1 MKVILL
7 QDIKGTGKKDQI
19 IEVSDGFARNYLFP
33 KKLAR
38 EATAVNLNTIE
49 TQKKALAHREKLM
62 KQAAVEQAKDLEGK
76 MVIIKTKTGKEGRMF
91 GSIGPKEVADALSA
105 QHGIEADKKKI
116 VVDAIKTLGEYSATV
131 KLYPSIS
138 AKIKVLVQAE
148 E

>member
-1 MKVILL
+1 
-7 QDIKGTGKKDQI
+7 
-19 IEVSDGFARNYLFP
+19 
-33 KKLAR
+33 
-38 EATAVNLNTIE
+38 
-49 TQKKALAHREKLM
+49 M
-62 KQAAVEQAKDLEGK
+62 KQAAADQAKDLEGK

-91 GSIGPKEVADALSA
+91 GSIGPKEVADALNA

-131 KLYPSIS
+131 KLYPSNR